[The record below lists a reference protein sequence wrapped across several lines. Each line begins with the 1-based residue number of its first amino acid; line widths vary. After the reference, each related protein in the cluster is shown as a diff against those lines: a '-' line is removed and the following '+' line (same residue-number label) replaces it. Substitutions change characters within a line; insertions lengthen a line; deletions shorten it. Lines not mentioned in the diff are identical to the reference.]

1 MAYKKGYIQ
10 AGEDVLLPVTTAD
23 QVMLDE
29 GKSLSSALGD
39 TKIEDLTHYGD
50 FEILWSGN
58 ANTEQNL
65 RLSKP
70 MSEFRY
76 LWFVV
81 GHAGNGGQWMNTR
94 LVPVE
99 MFKVRFNLQNEHYSF
114 LFDTWDGGY
123 LCMYS
128 PDDNNIHIWNF
139 SSGNTTSMIY
149 IGGIK

>member
-29 GKSLSSALGD
+29 GKPLSSALGN
-39 TKIEDLTHYGD
+39 TKIEDITHYGD

-58 ANTEQNL
+58 AATEQDL

-76 LWFVV
+76 LWLC
-81 GHAGNGGQWMNTR
+81 AGYSGSSGEWGCPR

-99 MFKVRFNLQNEHYSF
+99 LFKIRFNGQLGHNSL
-114 LFDTWDGGY
+114 LFDLWNGGY
-123 LCMYS
+123 VCLYS
-128 PDDNNIHIWNF
+128 LDDNSIHVWNF
-139 SSGNTTSMIY
+139 SNSASMMY